1 MRRVTLALALGAL
14 AALAPAMAAAKGT
27 ELAYDDGRKDDMRS
41 AAGGGHVVRF
51 ERPTE
56 EFALTAVRLH
66 GSRYGGG
73 YDPEW
78 TLARV
83 RVCDGEMK
91 ELAHAFV
98 PYAAWKVG
106 ADDWVEVLVGP
117 LRVPP
122 AFFVG
127 VEYFPTQTR
136 GIYQSID
143 DSSSGH
149 SYGLSGADL
158 DGALDGGEWMIRA
171 VGEKKGLKVERPDSV
186 RVEVL
191 ARGEGDPLGKQS
203 MAGTGHAVI
212 FKPPKDAKL
221 LTGFSL
227 YGGRYGA
234 GYDPRR
240 TYFHV
245 VVCDK
250 KLKALW
256 RTAFPYSAF
265 EIGEMHWAHFDLPP
279 LEVSKEFA
287 ILVYFEPTQTR
298 GVYVG
303 LWAEE
308 KAASV
313 NGLPGAV
320 AGRSEKGKGW
330 MIQAHCAPSAGKYEL
345 PAYATAEAPAEA
357 LDALEIAQAVEEL
370 DAAEVAEALDEAR
383 RLSAKLLAG
392 GVPEQAWDFEA
403 SEHYFLRSKNV
414 DEKTRAA
421 LLALME
427 CAHDSYTT
435 RFGFERV
442 SAFEKKRIH
451 LHVEIGE
458 GKDMQLFTSPASTD
472 YSLVVLRGEPRA
484 LRAPTHGGPH
494 VVYGFCHELGHV
506 LCGWEDS
513 EHQWAHYLGSWVTSD
528 VFARLGK
535 DGWIDPYDYHSLEG
549 LPRFEK
555 EIEGVT
561 PGVGEAAAVAS
572 LFQRIGERF
581 GQERYGPAIAW
592 IRANRE
598 GKPFSAV
605 RLHRLADL
613 AAALVALGCDEGE
626 VKELFGQS

>member
-1 MRRVTLALALGAL
+1 MTRAILALLL
-14 AALAPAMAAAKGT
+14 AALAPAVAAAKGT
-27 ELAYDDGRKDDMRS
+27 ELSYDDGRKEDLRS
-41 AAGGGHVVRF
+41 TAGGGHVVRF

-98 PYAAWKVG
+98 PYDSWKVG
-106 ADDWVEVLVGP
+106 ADDWVEVPVGP

-127 VEYFPTQTR
+127 VEYFPTQTC

-149 SYGLSGADL
+149 SYGLSGAEL
-158 DGALDGGEWMIRA
+158 GPSLDGGEWMIRA

-186 RVEVL
+186 RVEVV
-191 ARGEGDPLGKQS
+191 ARGEGDSLGKQS
-203 MAGTGHAVI
+203 MAGTGHAVL
-212 FKPPKDAKL
+212 FKLPKSTKL

-234 GYDPRR
+234 EYTPER

-250 KLKALW
+250 KLKPLW
-256 RTAFPYSAF
+256 RTAFPYSSF
-265 EIGEMHWAHFDLPP
+265 ELGDMHWVHFDLPA
-279 LEVSKEFA
+279 LEVPKDFA
-287 ILVYFEPTQTR
+287 LLVYFDPTQTK

-308 KAASV
+308 KAASL
-313 NGLPGAV
+313 NGLPGKV
-320 AGRSEKGKGW
+320 AGKPEKGKGW
-330 MIQAHCAPSAGKYEL
+330 MIQAHCAPSAGLIEL
-345 PAYATAEAPAEA
+345 PAYAMADVPAEE
-357 LDALEIAQAVEEL
+357 LDALELAQAIEDL
-370 DAAEVAEALDEAR
+370 DVAEVAEDRDEAR
-383 RLSAKLLAG
+383 RLSAMLHAG
-392 GVPEQAWDFEA
+392 GAPEQAWDFEA
-403 SEHYFLRSKNV
+403 SEHFLLRSRNV
-414 DEKTRAA
+414 DERTRNA

-442 SAFEKKRIH
+442 SAFEEKRIH

-458 GKDMQLFTSPASTD
+458 GLETTLFTSPGSTE

-528 VFARLGK
+528 VFAKLGRS
-535 DGWIDPYDYHSLEG
+535 GWVDPYDYGALEG
-549 LPRFEK
+549 LPRFVE
-555 EIEGVT
+555 EVEGVT
-561 PGVGEAAAVAS
+561 PGVGEAKAVAS

-592 IRANRE
+592 IKANRE

-605 RLHRLADL
+605 RLYLLADL
-613 AAALVALGCDEGE
+613 AAALVALGCDEAE
-626 VKELFGQS
+626 VNRLFGRS